1 MAAGLAAQTMFDLG
15 LLLFLSIV
23 IGEIFERIGIES
35 IIGYITTGLILGP
48 SILGM
53 IDPESVRGFAT
64 IGASLV
70 LFQAGLREENAANM
84 FRHKEG
90 LQLGL
95 GILAGTFVFIFGAL
109 MLFGDSFL
117 PYSGVKAFVFI
128 ALGYALVDIA
138 VPSKIMLSKGVLRD
152 PKGKY
157 AIKSSVINVTA
168 GLLLVTGLVVFSSA
182 SESILLNLGGILGFA
197 LAFYLLHEFIH
208 KIDDYIIMFEES
220 EAQFALSFA
229 LLLGLSYATEVI
241 GLSTVLG
248 AFFAGIIVSR
258 SDFSESRAFREKIS
272 AIGLGLFIPIFFA
285 WFGLGLNIE
294 VILANIVAAA
304 FLFGLSTVAKLGIG
318 YTVSKL
324 HGMESPLTISASLL
338 SLDIETL
345 VVLLIAIDL
354 GVLGSE
360 ILQIFAPSVLLSTA
374 TIVGLYAYIDRR
386 DGERR

>member
-1 MAAGLAAQTMFDLG
+1 MAAGLAAQTMFELG
-15 LLLFLSIV
+15 LLLFLSIIV
-23 IGEIFERIGIES
+23 GEIFERLGIES

-48 SILGM
+48 SILGL

-70 LFQAGLREENAANM
+70 LFQAGLREENAANI
-84 FRHKEG
+84 FRHKQG

-95 GILAGTFVFIFGAL
+95 GILAGTFAFILGAL
-109 MLFGDSFL
+109 ILFGNSFL
-117 PYSGVKAFVFI
+117 PYSSLEAFIFI

-152 PKGKY
+152 PTGKY

-168 GLLLVTGLVVFSSA
+168 GLLLVTGLVVLTSA

-208 KIDDYIIMFEES
+208 RIDDYIIMFEES
-220 EAQFALSFA
+220 EAQFALTFA

-258 SDFSESRAFREKIS
+258 SDFSESRSFQEKIN

-285 WFGLGLNIE
+285 WFGLGLEIGVIIANIE
-294 VILANIVAAA
+294 AAA
-304 FLFGLSTVAKLGIG
+304 FLFGLSTIAKLGIG
-318 YTVSKL
+318 YGVSKL
-324 HGMESPLTISASLL
+324 HGMEHPLTISASLL

-345 VVLLIAIDL
+345 VVILIAIDL

-360 ILQIFAPSVLLSTA
+360 MLQIFAPSVLLSTA
-374 TIVGLYAYIDRR
+374 TIVGLYAYIDTRS
-386 DGERR
+386 

>member
-1 MAAGLAAQTMFDLG
+1 VAAGLAAQTMFDLG
-15 LLLFLSIV
+15 LLLFLSIIV
-23 IGEIFERIGIES
+23 GEIFERLGIES

-70 LFQAGLREENAANM
+70 LFQAGLREENAANI

-95 GILAGTFVFIFGAL
+95 GILAGTFAFIFGAL
-109 MLFGDSFL
+109 MLFGENFL
-117 PYSGVKAFVFI
+117 PYSGLEAFVFI

-152 PKGKY
+152 PTGKY

-208 KIDDYIIMFEES
+208 RIDDYIIMFEES
-220 EAQFALSFA
+220 EAQFALTFA

-258 SDFSESRAFREKIS
+258 SDFSESRAFQEKIS

-294 VILANIVAAA
+294 VILANMEAAA

-324 HGMESPLTISASLL
+324 HGMENPLTISASLL

-360 ILQIFAPSVLLSTA
+360 MLQIFAPSVLLSTA
-374 TIVGLYAYIDRR
+374 TIVGIYAYIDRR
-386 DGERR
+386 G

>member
-1 MAAGLAAQTMFDLG
+1 MFDLG
-15 LLLFLSIV
+15 LLLFLSIIV
-23 IGEIFERIGIES
+23 GEIFERLGIES

-48 SILGM
+48 SVLGM
-53 IDPESVRGFAT
+53 IDPGSVRGFAT

-70 LFQAGLREENAANM
+70 LFQAGLREENAANI
-84 FRHKEG
+84 FKHRQG

-95 GILAGTFVFIFGAL
+95 GILIGTFSFIMAAL

-117 PYSGVKAFVFI
+117 PYSGLEAFVFI

-152 PKGKY
+152 PTGKY

-168 GLLLVTGLVVFSSA
+168 GLLLVTGLVIFSSA
-182 SESILLNLGGILGFA
+182 SESILLNLGGILGFG
-197 LAFYLLHEFIH
+197 LAFYFLHEFIH

-220 EAQFALSFA
+220 EAQFALTFA

-258 SDFSESRAFREKIS
+258 SDFTESRSFQQKIN
-272 AIGLGLFIPIFFA
+272 AIGMGLFIPIFFA
-285 WFGLGLNIE
+285 WFGLGLDIEMIIANIE
-294 VILANIVAAA
+294 AAA

-318 YTVSKL
+318 YSVSKI
-324 HGMESPLTISASLL
+324 HGMEHPLTIAASLL

-345 VVLLIAIDL
+345 VVILIAIDL
-354 GVLGSE
+354 GVLGTE
-360 ILQIFAPSVLLSTA
+360 MLQIFAPSVLLSTA

-386 DGERR
+386 E

>member
-15 LLLFLSIV
+15 LLLFLSIIV
-23 IGEIFERIGIES
+23 GEIFERLGIES
-35 IIGYITTGLILGP
+35 IIGYISTGLVLGP

-53 IDPESVRGFAT
+53 IDPGSVRGFAT

-70 LFQAGLREENAANM
+70 LFQAGLREENAANI

-95 GILAGTFVFIFGAL
+95 GILAGTFAFIFGAL

-117 PYSGVKAFVFI
+117 PYSGIEAFVFI

-152 PKGKY
+152 PTGKY

-168 GLLLVTGLVVFSSA
+168 GLLLVTGLVVLSSA
-182 SESILLNLGGILGFA
+182 SESILLNLGGIIGFA

-208 KIDDYIIMFEES
+208 RIDDYVIMFEES
-220 EAQFALSFA
+220 EAQFALTFA

-258 SDFSESRAFREKIS
+258 SDFSESRAFQEKIN

-285 WFGLGLNIE
+285 WFGLGLDIA
-294 VILANIVAAA
+294 VIMANMEAAA

-318 YTVSKL
+318 YGFSRL
-324 HGMESPLTISASLL
+324 HDMEHPLTISASLL

-360 ILQIFAPSVLLSTA
+360 MLQIFAPSVLLSTA

-386 DGERR
+386 S

>member
-15 LLLFLSIV
+15 LLLFLSIIV
-23 IGEIFERIGIES
+23 GEIFERLGIES
-35 IIGYITTGLILGP
+35 IIGYISTGLVLGP

-53 IDPESVRGFAT
+53 IDPGSVRGFAT

-70 LFQAGLREENAANM
+70 LFQAGLREENAANI

-95 GILAGTFVFIFGAL
+95 GILVGTFAFIFGAL

-117 PYSGVKAFVFI
+117 PYSGIEAFVFI

-152 PKGKY
+152 PTGKY

-168 GLLLVTGLVVFSSA
+168 GLLLVTGLVVLSSA
-182 SESILLNLGGILGFA
+182 SESILLNLGGIIGFA

-208 KIDDYIIMFEES
+208 RIDDYVIMFEES
-220 EAQFALSFA
+220 EAQFALTFA

-258 SDFSESRAFREKIS
+258 SDFSESRAFQEKIN

-285 WFGLGLNIE
+285 WFGLGLDIE
-294 VILANIVAAA
+294 VIMANMEAAA

-318 YTVSKL
+318 YGFSRL
-324 HGMESPLTISASLL
+324 HDMEHPLTISASLL

-360 ILQIFAPSVLLSTA
+360 MLQIFAPSVLLSTA

-386 DGERR
+386 S